1 VDQQVKTIRIP
12 LVGSLTNR
20 NPNAAIADT
29 KDQRFVNC
37 FPQMESNSITGKQ
50 TVWLNKRQGCW
61 ATSVVESSAT
71 GSYGAVV
78 WTANSAAAAPAV
90 FSFRGA
96 VSTSTRFFT
105 TLGTQIGSGIP
116 DTNGCISIEETDI
129 SGTGT
134 LTAMLTDIA
143 STSTVELW
151 TFAEGGAWAQ
161 VTSAPMAT
169 TSNPI
174 TPAHCHMDGYA
185 FVMREDGRL
194 YHSDVNTV
202 SSWTAA
208 NFITA
213 NSYADNGVGCARY
226 RNLVVGF
233 GDYSCEFFYNAGNAT
248 GSVLSRIENATL
260 RIGAIRNSKARGTAI
275 RSIGNTVYW
284 LGVSADSGARAVYR
298 LNGMQPDKVSTPAI
312 DKMLSQGEVNSI
324 LGSFNM
330 LGQSHIAFGGGTTT
344 AVIFCPDTKFWW
356 YLTTGG
362 AMQIA
367 AFLSASGQIGP
378 DDTTSYF
385 TSKAHANVFTIDPN
399 APLWQDAASS
409 YSLTVQTDNMDL
421 GTRKKKFWKSAA
433 LIGDEATSTFTLSYS
448 DDDYATSSAALSVA
462 ANGKLTRL
470 GSSRRR
476 SWIWQH
482 NASTAARVQAM
493 EYEYEEGAS

>member
-1 VDQQVKTIRIP
+1 MKQTIKTLRIP

-29 KDQRFVNC
+29 KDQRFVNG
-37 FPQMESNSITGKQ
+37 FPQMELNPVTGKQ
-50 TVWLNKRQGCW
+50 TAWLNKRQGCT
-61 ATSVVESSAT
+61 ASAEMEAGAT

-78 WTANSAAAAPAV
+78 WTANSQAIAPAV
-90 FSFRGA
+90 FSFVRTG
-96 VSTSTRFFT
+96 STSTVFYNT
-105 TLGTQIGSGIP
+105 AGTAIG
-116 DTNGCISIEETDI
+116 TNVPNTNSCLSIEETDI

-134 LTAMLTDIA
+134 LTAMLTDA
-143 STSTVELW
+143 TASTVELW

-161 VTSAPMAT
+161 VTSAPIAT
-169 TSNPI
+169 TSSPI

-202 SSWTAA
+202 ASWTAA

-213 NSYADNGVGCARY
+213 NSYADNAVGCARY

-233 GDYSCEFFYNAGNAT
+233 GDYSLEFFYNAGNAT

-260 RIGAIRNSKARGTAI
+260 RIGAVRNTIGRGTAI
-275 RSIGNTVYW
+275 RSIGNTIYW
-284 LGVSADSGARAVYR
+284 LGVQADTGARGVYR
-298 LNGMQPDKVSTPAI
+298 LNGMQPEKVSTPAV
-312 DKMLSQGEVNSI
+312 DKLISNGEVRSI
-324 LGSFNM
+324 LGSFNL
-330 LGQSHIAFGGGTTT
+330 LGLSHVAFGGTST
-344 AVIFCPDTKFWW
+344 AVVFCPEMKFWW
-356 YLTTGG
+356 YFTPASGNLSLT
-362 AMQIA
+362 
-367 AFLSASGQIGP
+367 AFLAAS
-378 DDTTSYF
+378 DLTAYSKSYF
-385 TSKAHANVFTIDPN
+385 NTVTTPRIYSFDPN
-399 APLWQDAASS
+399 QPVWVDASS
-409 YSLTVQTDNMDL
+409 TYTLRVQTDNMDL